1 MIAPAGFKVAPER
14 SAPAWNPPLDE
25 FTARPFCLIVPAGL
39 KRAEPLTSRVPA
51 T

>member
-1 MIAPAGFKVAPER
+1 MIAPAGLKVAPER

-39 KRAEPLTSRVPA
+39 NEQNHLHQSSA